1 MTRKSD
7 ELGKTQSVVQTHK
20 TERHQEPRDISET
33 LKYLNL
39 KENNFLFQ
47 NFQNK
52 FNSGKT

>member
-39 KENNFLFQ
+39 KENNFLF
-47 NFQNK
+47 
-52 FNSGKT
+52 